1 MTDTIFKRKSKVHKK
16 GEYYFLLKRCMDI
29 SAALFGGL
37 FMIFPMILIALLIR
51 MDSEGPVIYQQ
62 ERLGKNGIPF
72 TLYKFRTMRVDAEK
86 NGPQLTQENDCRCT
100 AIGYYLRKS
109 HLDELPQLWNILKG
123 DMSLVGPR
131 PEREF
136 FYNQYDSLIPGFRNR
151 LSVKP
156 GLTGLAQ
163 VRGGYDLPPKEKLE
177 HDMEYIRTQSIQ
189 LDLFCI
195 LHTIR
200 LILTGEG
207 AR

>member
-1 MTDTIFKRKSKVHKK
+1 MTETIFKRKSKVHKK

-62 ERLGKNGIPF
+62 ERLGKDGIPF

-86 NGPQLTQENDCRCT
+86 NGPQMAQKNDCRCT
-100 AIGYYLRKS
+100 AIGYQLRKS

-131 PEREF
+131 PEREY
-136 FYNQYDSLIPGFRNR
+136 FYKLYDSQIPGFRNR
-151 LSVKP
+151 LAVKP

-163 VRGGYDLPPKEKLE
+163 IRGGYDLPPKEKLE
-177 HDMEYIRTQSIQ
+177 HDMEYIQSQSIM
-189 LDLFCI
+189 LDMFCI
-195 LHTIR
+195 FHTIR